1 MREVLHGAVKSIDFG
16 GILTASGPA
25 IADTKLE
32 LRNCRVPFTASM
44 VENRS
49 STTKPLITGETFLA
63 IAIFSNWVNLPAMV
77 RA

>member
-32 LRNCRVPFTASM
+32 LRNCRS
-44 VENRS
+44 
-49 STTKPLITGETFLA
+49 PLRVDGRKQIVNHQA
-63 IAIFSNWVNLPAMV
+63 VDNW
-77 RA
+77 